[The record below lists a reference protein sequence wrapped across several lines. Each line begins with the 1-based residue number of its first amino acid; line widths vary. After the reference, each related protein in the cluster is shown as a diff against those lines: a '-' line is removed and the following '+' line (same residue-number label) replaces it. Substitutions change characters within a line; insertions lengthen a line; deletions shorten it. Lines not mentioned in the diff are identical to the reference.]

1 MIVEVHTSAHS
12 IYLLLMM
19 MAADVSCTECA
30 FSLLCCELYL
40 LYVSLI
46 TAPPIIFVIIGL
58 TTVLDEYVVY
68 FRNDAGEILTDSAGN
83 GMISL

>member
-1 MIVEVHTSAHS
+1 
-12 IYLLLMM
+12 MM
-19 MAADVSCTECA
+19 MAADVSCTKCA

-58 TTVLDEYVVY
+58 TTVLDDYVVY
-68 FRNDAGEILTDSAGN
+68 LRNDTGAILTDAAGN
-83 GMISL
+83 DRIRL